1 MKLRSSAL
9 AAAAL
14 TTLGTLALASPA
26 QSAKSIDY
34 VALGDSFSAASG
46 VSPTDPTA
54 PAVCLRSNLNYP
66 KLLAPKMTTFKDV
79 TCGAAKT
86 NHFRGSQYPGVA
98 PQLDALSAETDLV
111 TMTIGGN
118 DNNTFIGAMLACS
131 TAAAATWG
139 YGSPCKTIYGDTFN
153 KTIRE
158 KTYPALVQ
166 ALNDV
171 KARSPK
177 ARVAILTYPQVLPRD
192 NVGCYPTVPIARGD
206 VAYVNSLQDTLN
218 DAVRRAARDTGSI
231 LVDVAAQS
239 DGHDSCQP
247 SGTRW
252 VEPMMGS
259 TQLVPVHPDAVGEA
273 AMARITAETLGL

>member
-1 MKLRSSAL
+1 MKLRPTAL
-9 AAAAL
+9 AAAGL
-14 TTLGTLALASPA
+14 MTLASVAVAAPA
-26 QSAKSIDY
+26 QSAKTVDY

-54 PAVCLRSNLNYP
+54 PAMCLRSQLNYP
-66 KLLAPKMTTFKDV
+66 KLLADKVTTLKDV

-86 NHFRGSQYPGVA
+86 DHYRSSQYAGVA

-118 DNNTFIGAMLACS
+118 DNGTFINAMLACGS
-131 TAAAATWG
+131 AGTATFG
-139 YGSPCKTIYGDTFN
+139 YGSPCKSIYGDSFSR
-153 KTIRE
+153 TIRD

-166 ALNDV
+166 ALTDV

-177 ARVAILTYPQVLPRD
+177 ARVAILTYPQILPRD
-192 NVGCYPTVPIARGD
+192 NVGCFSKMPIARGD
-206 VAYVNSLQDTLN
+206 VSYVNSIQDTLN
-218 DAVRRAARDTGSI
+218 DAIRRAGAATGTTV
-231 LVDVAAQS
+231 VDVAAQS
-239 DGHDSCQP
+239 GGHDACKP

-252 VEPMMGS
+252 VEPMVGS